1 MHLEQV
7 RQDVDHIVTR
17 DASLNLQRQA
27 FPRVFV
33 QHWHELQL
41 PSVLCSVEH
50 EVVAPHMVSVLGAT
64 LRAAILA

>member
-33 QHWHELQL
+33 QHWH
-41 PSVLCSVEH
+41 
-50 EVVAPHMVSVLGAT
+50 
-64 LRAAILA
+64 